1 MSIEGKSF
9 SPDTSHPGDTAHSTG
24 TAHPAGTS
32 ETTLPIL
39 GMTCMGCAASVQLAL
54 SDLPGVHEATV
65 DLHAGQARVIYD
77 PSRVEPG
84 QMAEAVGEAGY
95 QVARSGYQVAR
106 SGYQVA
112 RSGYL
117 VARSGYQVDHEEPAA
132 ARQSLARGETP
143 HPWRC
148 PVPFGLLGGAG
159 LLILYLG
166 LVSLAQGW
174 EHAIELLAEDAWI
187 VGPILAG
194 FGVQVGLYTYLK
206 TVIHAVGRGT
216 GALAGAG
223 GGTSTVSMVACCAH
237 HVTDVLPLVGLS
249 AAATFL
255 AEYRIPFMLVGL
267 GTNLIGIAV
276 IGVLIVRERR
286 RLAACALNNQGSAR
300 PGGRAGG
307 DGDSRVRESGN
318 QGLRTRGIGRQFSGP
333 NS

>member
-1 MSIEGKSF
+1 MSIEGNSL
-9 SPDTSHPGDTAHSTG
+9 SPDTSHPGDTAHPTG
-24 TAHPAGTS
+24 TAHPAGTL

-54 SDLPGVHEATV
+54 SDLPGVHEAAV
-65 DLHAGQARVIYD
+65 DLAARQARVIYD
-77 PSRVEPG
+77 PSRVEPD
-84 QMAEAVGEAGY
+84 QMAKAVAEAGY
-95 QVARSGYQVAR
+95 EVARSGHQVGPKEPVASPR
-106 SGYQVA
+106 S
-112 RSGYL
+112 SI
-117 VARSGYQVDHEEPAA
+117 P
-132 ARQSLARGETP
+132 GEILR
-143 HPWRC
+143 PWRR
-148 PVPFGLLGGAG
+148 PVLFGLLGGAG

-206 TVIHAVGRGT
+206 TVIHAARGT

-223 GGTSTVSMVACCAH
+223 GGTSTAAMVACCAH

-276 IGVLIVRERR
+276 IGALIVRERCK
-286 RLAACALNNQGSAR
+286 LAECALTDQ
-300 PGGRAGG
+300 PGPTAGAG
-307 DGDSRVRESGN
+307 
-318 QGLRTRGIGRQFSGP
+318 
-333 NS
+333 